1 VGHVGST
8 RQGTGL
14 SMKRILLCTLMLAC
28 GSAFA
33 TQMPADAPPEPALLL
48 NVLQGQ
54 PGKGVDVAPAVA
66 LPAPALAS
74 ITVSDQSDVHAYVV
88 DAMPGQE
95 GQPVRLIPSTV
106 WEGTRITKSAD
117 GVCTQTV
124 QRIEGFSEERKVGV
138 TVQIPLLNTV
148 DSVVNC
154 PS

>member
-1 VGHVGST
+1 
-8 RQGTGL
+8 
-14 SMKRILLCTLMLAC
+14 M
-28 GSAFA
+28 
-33 TQMPADAPPEPALLL
+33 
-48 NVLQGQ
+48 
-54 PGKGVDVAPAVA
+54 
-66 LPAPALAS
+66 
-74 ITVSDQSDVHAYVV
+74 SDQSDVHAYVV

-124 QRIEGFSEERKVGV
+124 QRIEGFSEESKVGV

>member
-1 VGHVGST
+1 M
-8 RQGTGL
+8 RRL
-14 SMKRILLCTLMLAC
+14 LLCTLLLTC
-28 GSAFA
+28 SSAFA
-33 TQMPADAPPEPALLL
+33 GQMLADAPAEPVLGVIALE
-48 NVLQGQ
+48 GQ
-54 PGKGVDVAPAVA
+54 PGQDGAPAEALAAPVAP
-66 LPAPALAS
+66 S

-124 QRIEGFSEERKVGV
+124 QRLEGFSEESKVGV
-138 TVQIPLLNTV
+138 TVQIPLLDTV

>member
-1 VGHVGST
+1 M
-8 RQGTGL
+8 RR
-14 SMKRILLCTLMLAC
+14 MLLCALMLAC
-28 GSAFA
+28 TSAFA
-33 TQMPADAPPEPALLL
+33 AQMPVDATPEPALLVS
-48 NVLQGQ
+48 VLQGQ
-54 PGKGVDVAPAVA
+54 PGQAGGVIPALA
-66 LPAPALAS
+66 LPAPALPS
-74 ITVSDQSDVHAYVV
+74 ITVFDQSDVHAYVV

-117 GVCTQTV
+117 GACTQTV
-124 QRIEGFSEERKVGV
+124 QRIEGFSEESKVGV

>member
-1 VGHVGST
+1 M
-8 RQGTGL
+8 RRL
-14 SMKRILLCTLMLAC
+14 LLCTLMLAC
-28 GSAFA
+28 TGAFA
-33 TQMPADAPPEPALLL
+33 AQMPVDATPEPARLV
-48 NVLQGQ
+48 NVLEGQ
-54 PGKGVDVAPAVA
+54 PGQDGATDPALA
-66 LPAPALAS
+66 LPAPTLPS

-95 GQPVRLIPSTV
+95 GQPTRLIPSTV
-106 WEGTRITKSAD
+106 WEGTRITRSAD

-124 QRIEGFSEERKVGV
+124 QRIEGFSEESKVGV